1 MGSNQAYL
9 LKSFLLYCLIYIL
22 CYSWCAKTTRARKTN
37 AQERTWAEGRWLC
50 AEEKKKQIR
59 AFMQL
64 EMIWIRSA
72 HFVCTILIYLIFL
85 CHTLQLAGT
94 INCYT
99 THAFSGKQ
107 TYEIQSD
114 QLFLSFKSEKLAN
127 QVCWLKYGRWL
138 EKAGLNWLEAF
149 SVVVVL
155 HASWLV
161 LPQGNSFW

>member
-1 MGSNQAYL
+1 M
-9 LKSFLLYCLIYIL
+9 YCLIYTVL
-22 CYSWCAKTTRARKTN
+22 YSWCAKTTRARKTN

-50 AEEKKKQIR
+50 AEEKKADSGLYATRNDMDKVSSLCLHN
-59 AFMQL
+59 FYL
-64 EMIWIRSA
+64 S
-72 HFVCTILIYLIFL
+72 HFPIPHIATCRNLNLLHNLSLI
-85 CHTLQLAGT
+85 
-94 INCYT
+94 
-99 THAFSGKQ
+99 GKQ
-107 TYEIQSD
+107 TYRIQFNL
-114 QLFLSFKSEKLAN
+114 LFLSFKSKELAN